1 MRQANSII
9 SRAQWQQDTA
19 ASIVATFQ
27 LTDFGRS
34 VPAVLLGKLIVMA
47 ACVDTSLLG
56 AAHRTRRSPS
66 GETVRK
72 ALLANLPERLPDM
85 ERRINGSLRRLLP
98 KAFFKR
104 PRRLTIDLHLRVL
117 RAVVHL
123 QASERGMAVGRERN
137 DG

>member
-1 MRQANSII
+1 
-9 SRAQWQQDTA
+9 
-19 ASIVATFQ
+19 
-27 LTDFGRS
+27 
-34 VPAVLLGKLIVMA
+34 
-47 ACVDTSLLG
+47 
-56 AAHRTRRSPS
+56 
-66 GETVRK
+66 
-72 ALLANLPERLPDM
+72 M